1 MFLPKFGGVIAPLHA
16 LFWRPCMKV
25 ATRKYGHVR
34 FTLIQHL
41 IVAFCVITIDNRT
54 THLLNER
61 PKKDSFTYNLCV
73 MCKVSNRTG
82 QGRFRNKGKEVPS
95 LSWDKGTTRQ
105 TQNLTTGRDGPGR
118 AGMGRDSLSKS
129 GMGHGTGQ
137 SLFFCQNPGRDRD
150 GTIAIFFLWF
160 PVLQHLF
167 LL

>member
-1 MFLPKFGGVIAPLHA
+1 
-16 LFWRPCMKV
+16 MKV

-129 GMGHGTGQ
+129 GMGRGMGH
-137 SLFFCQNPGRDRD
+137 SLFFCQNLGRAAERYY
-150 GTIAIFFLWF
+150 ISMFLAF
-160 PVLQHLF
+160 LDPSTHLCQHK
-167 LL
+167 